1 MRFGYAGVAHP
12 HATGWANAVRNTGG
26 EIVALFD
33 PVRSRAEQHSAKVG
47 GEVVDLLTDL
57 DRFDLDAVIVDPR
70 CGEMRELALG
80 VLSLNL
86 PILLEKPGGMTAD
99 ELEGIDAEAQRRGIP
114 TQLGYF
120 LRYAQPVCDARQ
132 AISFGELGEITL
144 VRCHA
149 AMPHRA
155 WEPDLMGRWFGDP
168 TNITSIFQE
177 DACHVVDIMISL
189 LGMPYEVTAMRIQ
202 GNFDPSPGEDAI
214 ATIWNYDTHLATID
228 FTAHEANPW
237 IETWNVEVFGTTG
250 TLRFGLAP
258 AWAEHYTPSTGWQR
272 GGEHATGPG
281 DGFANDFSAQDLY
294 DITVRGLVDAIERG
308 IPAPANTSYGLQV
321 FRAVEAIAKAA
332 DTKSTV
338 TLGGAAPAQPSH
350 IVPPGKC

>member
-1 MRFGYAGVAHP
+1 MRFGFAGVAHP
-12 HATGWANAVRNTGG
+12 HATGWANAATNNDG
-26 EIVALFD
+26 EIIALFD
-33 PVRSRAEQHSAKVG
+33 PVRSRAEQYSAKIS
-47 GEVVDLLTDL
+47 GEVVDSLADL
-57 DRFDLDAVIVDPR
+57 DRFDLDAVIVDSR
-70 CGEMRELALG
+70 CDEMRELALG
-80 VLSLNL
+80 ALSLNL
-86 PILLEKPGGMTAD
+86 PILLEKPGGMTAG
-99 ELEGIDAEAQRRGIP
+99 ELEEIDAEAQRGGIA

-120 LRYAQPVCDARQ
+120 LRYAQPVRDARQ
-132 AISFGELGEITL
+132 AISSGDLGEITL

-155 WEPDLMGRWFGDP
+155 WEPNLTGHWFGDP

-189 LGMPYEVTAMRIQ
+189 LGMPAEVTAVRIQ

-237 IETWNVEVFGTTG
+237 IVEVFGTMG

-272 GGEHATGPG
+272 GGEQATGPS
-281 DGFANDFSAQDLY
+281 DGFANDFSTQDLY
-294 DITVRGLVDAIERG
+294 DITVEGLVDAIETG
-308 IPAPANTSYGLQV
+308 IPAPANTSYGLEV
-321 FRAVEAIAKAA
+321 FRAVEAIVKAA
-332 DTKSTV
+332 DTKSAV
-338 TLGGAAPAQPSH
+338 ALDGVAPAQRSH
-350 IVPPGKC
+350 IVPPGER